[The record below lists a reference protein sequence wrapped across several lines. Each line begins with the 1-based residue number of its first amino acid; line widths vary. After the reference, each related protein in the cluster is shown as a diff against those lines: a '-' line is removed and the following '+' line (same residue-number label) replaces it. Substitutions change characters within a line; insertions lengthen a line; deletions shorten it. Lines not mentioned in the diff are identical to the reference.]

1 MVDLFESPYKKS
13 CGNILK
19 QHFSLGLKSV
29 VFSYCFSRNLK
40 HMSGVNVV
48 TLPRSMFLETH

>member
-1 MVDLFESPYKKS
+1 MVELFESPYKKS

-19 QHFSLGLKSV
+19 QHFSLVWFQILLSL
-29 VFSYCFSRNLK
+29 FFRNLK

>member
-1 MVDLFESPYKKS
+1 MVELFESPYKKS

-29 VFSYCFSRNLK
+29 VSNTSLIVFQKLK
-40 HMSGVNVV
+40 
-48 TLPRSMFLETH
+48 THVRG